1 MTSFAPSFRTA
12 AALAVCLSFFAGAVC
27 ALDFPARKPGL
38 WEMSM
43 DMGGGASKRPTQ
55 VTQQCMDAASDK
67 AMREI
72 GEGMS
77 KGRCSKQ
84 DMRNE
89 GGKIIVDTVCRME
102 VANNTV
108 ATTHSVMSGD
118 FNSAYHVESKSR
130 YSPPLMGRAEGSIVI
145 DAKWIGPCKAGQK
158 PGDVIM
164 SNGMKMNLLQTMDG
178 KKK

>member
-1 MTSFAPSFRTA
+1 MTSFTPAFRTA
-12 AALAVCLSFFAGAVC
+12 AALAACLLCAGTVN

-43 DMGGGASKRPTQ
+43 NMGAISSKLPVQ

-67 AMREI
+67 AMREM

-77 KGRCSKQ
+77 KDRCSKQ

-89 GGKIIVDTVCRME
+89 GGKIIVDTVCRIE
-102 VANNTV
+102 GANSTV

-118 FNSAYHVESKSR
+118 FNSAYHVESKSS
-130 YSPPLMGRAEGSIVI
+130 YSPPMMGRAEGSIVI
-145 DAKWIGPCKAGQK
+145 DAKWVGPCKADQK
-158 PGDVIM
+158 PGDMIM
-164 SNGMKMNLLQTMDG
+164 SNGMKMNLLERMG
-178 KKK
+178 SKK